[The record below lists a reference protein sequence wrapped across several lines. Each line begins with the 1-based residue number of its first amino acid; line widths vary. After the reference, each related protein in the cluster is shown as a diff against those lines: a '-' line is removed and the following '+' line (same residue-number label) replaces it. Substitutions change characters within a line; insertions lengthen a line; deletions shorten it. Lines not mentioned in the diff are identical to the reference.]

1 MMESGRVRQIVEQCQ
16 QGDREAF
23 GQLYTLMHDRLF
35 SVCQR
40 YVPDKSTSEDL
51 LHDAFLLIFSKIGSI
66 KDTSKA
72 EAWMQKVTQN
82 LTLAYLQ
89 QHKQKHVVP
98 FDSINEMAVMP
109 VTVESEETYEE
120 IMALIDQ

>member
-72 EAWMQKVTQN
+72 EAWMQKVSMLYPST
-82 LTLAYLQ
+82 
-89 QHKQKHVVP
+89 
-98 FDSINEMAVMP
+98 
-109 VTVESEETYEE
+109 
-120 IMALIDQ
+120 ALMRWLSCL